1 MDKSIDAAIHVG
13 SVGILI
19 PKTASG
25 YFTGI
30 GFKSYL
36 ASRGLNDVN
45 VIEIQPCQIKRVEI
59 PETITV
65 LYVGGLGMKN
75 CPPKDLRGFIEK
87 YQNIIAF
94 WADNHPVH
102 EEIKEMTTGD
112 LKLLY
117 FDALDDKASSCVALL
132 NHLWGNKIIDPA
144 WVGAANH
151 LENPSKYQTNSLAE
165 QYKTLMYV
173 AKVEDE
179 SGHGH
184 CYVEE
189 VKALYAKYLLSGG
202 ANWAEI
208 SRLLKKFNKIKN
220 ATAQAQ
226 ENIAPLHPKLQGA
239 FVVKSNE
246 AEQVEK
252 EAISRTIKQKHPEHL
267 VAIQHYNLRGEPVT
281 TILSSQESALSAFAD
296 YRNGSKEAD
305 RIFIPGNHQEVL
317 NEITDRLIQINF
329 KIKNN

>member
-1 MDKSIDAAIHVG
+1 MNKSIDAA
-13 SVGILI
+13 SVGILV

-36 ASRGLNDVN
+36 ASRGLHNVE
-45 VIEIQPCQIKRVEI
+45 VIEVQPCQIKRVEI
-59 PETITV
+59 PETVTV
-65 LYVGGLGMKN
+65 LYVGGLGLKN
-75 CPPKDLRGFIEK
+75 CPPKDLNGFIKK
-87 YQNIIAF
+87 YQDIIAF

-102 EEIKEMTTGD
+102 EEIREMTTGD
-112 LKLLY
+112 RRLLY
-117 FDALDDKASSCVALL
+117 FDALDDRAPSCVSLL
-132 NHLWGNKIIDPA
+132 NHLWGDKIINPV
-144 WVGAANH
+144 WVETANH
-151 LENPSKYQTNSLAE
+151 LENSTKYPTNGLAD
-165 QYKTLMYV
+165 QYKTLMHV

-184 CYVEE
+184 CYTEE

-226 ENIAPLHPKLQGA
+226 KNIAPLHPELQGV
-239 FVVKSNE
+239 FVAAPSE

-252 EAISRTIKQKHPEHL
+252 EVISRTISQKHPKHL
-267 VAIQHYNLRGEPVT
+267 VAIQHHNLRGEPVT
-281 TILSSQESALSAFAD
+281 TILSSQENALLAFAD

-305 RIFIPGNHQEVL
+305 RIFIPGDHQEVL
-317 NEITDRLIQINF
+317 SQITDRLIKANF
-329 KIKNN
+329 KIESN